1 MATPDIPL
9 KEALQSVPADKRLM
23 GLDLGSKTIGVATS
37 DRTRMI
43 ATPIE
48 TIERKKFTQDAER
61 LIEIATR
68 ENIGLIVLGLPVNMD
83 GSEGPRCQSTRAFAR
98 NFATALIHSDRL
110 LGRAPVDRRRGA
122 HADPGRCLARQARSG
137 HRQARR
143 RMDPAGRTGFA
154 PMTTIFL
161 ALLPVFIVILI
172 GFALRRFNII
182 RDEQWL
188 ALDQLCYF
196 VLFPAIIFKEIAA
209 ADFSSVPVLEMAL
222 AMIMAVLAMF
232 ALLLIFHK
240 PIMAALRI
248 DGPQFTSVVQGA
260 ARWHTFIAFAII
272 PLQFGPQALSLGA
285 VSAAAMTPLLN
296 ILAVIVMSR
305 FARESKLDAKT
316 MALSIIRNP
325 FVFSSLGG
333 VAWQLSGLT
342 MPEMG
347 IQVLDMIG
355 RGALG
360 LALLTVGAGLRLGE
374 AMSAWP
380 PVAAATIL
388 KLLVMPA
395 FHGCGPD
402 ADGRHGRCLRRG
414 VALRRRANRIRRL
427 CAGPPD
433 GGRRPHGREHPH
445 ASGNLPPPSQFRS
458 FSTRQASQDKI
469 RTGDA
474 CRIDALQTIFISA
487 ATCHRC

>member
-1 MATPDIPL
+1 
-9 KEALQSVPADKRLM
+9 
-23 GLDLGSKTIGVATS
+23 
-37 DRTRMI
+37 
-43 ATPIE
+43 
-48 TIERKKFTQDAER
+48 
-61 LIEIATR
+61 
-68 ENIGLIVLGLPVNMD
+68 
-83 GSEGPRCQSTRAFAR
+83 
-98 NFATALIHSDRL
+98 
-110 LGRAPVDRRRGA
+110 
-122 HADPGRCLARQARSG
+122 
-137 HRQARR
+137 
-143 RMDPAGRTGFA
+143 
-154 PMTTIFL
+154 MTTIFL

-172 GFALRRFNII
+172 GFALRRFHII

-209 ADFSSVPVLEMAL
+209 ADFSSVPVVQMAL
-222 AMIMAVLAMF
+222 AMIMAVLMMF

-240 PIMAALRI
+240 PVMAALRI

-296 ILAVIVMSR
+296 ILAVMVMSR
-305 FARESKLDAKT
+305 YARESKLDAKT

-342 MPEMG
+342 MPVMG

-388 KLLVMPA
+388 KLLVMPLFMA
-395 FHGCGPD
+395 M
-402 ADGRHGRCLRRG
+402 ALMLMG
-414 VALRRRANRIRRL
+414 V
-427 CAGPPD
+427 
-433 GGRRPHGREHPH
+433 
-445 ASGNLPPPSQFRS
+445 
-458 FSTRQASQDKI
+458 
-469 RTGDA
+469 TGDA
-474 CRIDALQTIFISA
+474 FAVALLCGAVPTGSGAYVLARQMGGDAPMVANILTLQVICAAITIPLVLYA
-487 ATCHRC
+487 AGLTG